1 MSYDKLEAL
10 LGWKVI
16 QFNGHPESAV
26 LLGGKVIQFNG
37 PPESAFMTVDL
48 HQWTNHKEKVFSFNY
63 I

>member
-48 HQWTNHKEKVFSFNY
+48 HQ
-63 I
+63 